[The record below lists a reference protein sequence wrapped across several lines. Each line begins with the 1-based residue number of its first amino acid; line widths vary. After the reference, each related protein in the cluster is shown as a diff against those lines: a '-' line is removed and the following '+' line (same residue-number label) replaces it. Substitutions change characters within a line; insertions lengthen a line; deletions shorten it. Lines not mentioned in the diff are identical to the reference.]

1 MVEIEKI
8 QKLFEQYDFNKNGLL
23 DRGEFLSIFKQMLH
37 DIGQYIPDKRHD
49 EVAEEGFETFDL
61 NKNGTIEFDEFYDV
75 IMFLVN
81 EKGYVL
87 Q

>member
-49 EVAEEGFETFDL
+49 EVAEEGFETSITSDDSIGLGETLSACFF
-61 NKNGTIEFDEFYDV
+61 NFRINNSF
-75 IMFLVN
+75 
-81 EKGYVL
+81 
-87 Q
+87 